1 VRTRCSS
8 ESRIGACHAARIGP
22 VLCGPRERSPSGL
35 WRRTGNAVRGNP
47 SRVRIPPSPPSPCRS
62 SRAPAVRRFLPCAH
76 PTEHQDQMTRRFRA
90 LCFGEALNKGPAGR
104 KPTPRLTLVPRWTT
118 TRQECQRRSPGR
130 RRFSAQARQAS
141 VRQPGRR
148 PGMRAKR
155 GIAPAFGGRSIKR
168 ALAGFPPPNAR
179 FAGARRNVPRSAA
192 RRRGRSPAPAPGTDP
207 RPADRP
213 SAGRTPIAAP
223 RDPR

>member
-1 VRTRCSS
+1 MAPHWKCGSGQPVAGSNPALSAIAVPLVPRAGS
-8 ESRIGACHAARIGP
+8 AAFP
-22 VLCGPRERSPSGL
+22 
-35 WRRTGNAVRGNP
+35 
-47 SRVRIPPSPPSPCRS
+47 
-62 SRAPAVRRFLPCAH
+62 
-76 PTEHQDQMTRRFRA
+76 A
-90 LCFGEALNKGPAGR
+90 LCPPHRASGPDDAAVSCLMFRRGAQPGGPAGR

-179 FAGARRNVPRSAA
+179 FAGARRNVRRSAA

-207 RPADRP
+207 RPADGPPR
-213 SAGRTPIAAP
+213 AGLRSPP
-223 RDPR
+223 RAIRDRLDPPC